1 MGSWET
7 LPGFR
12 DFYPE
17 TCFRRNTVFDTWRRV
32 TEAHGFE
39 AYDGPVLEP
48 LELYTRKSGEEI
60 VEQLFAF
67 TDKGGREVALRPEM
81 TPTLARLIGSKAQSL
96 KRPMKWYTIAENF
109 RYERPSRGRLRSH
122 YQLNADIYGEAGI
135 GAEAELISLL
145 VALFRAFGLGSDE
158 VRIRLSDRQL
168 WLHFLGSLGV
178 APEDRLPVLSI
189 IDKMERVEECVSRE
203 ALRKQLGERAEAF
216 WPLIRELSEQR
227 NLAGVKSFFGKLG
240 GVEEVVGLG
249 ERLSEWSEL
258 LEGLAFRGID
268 SYVQVD
274 LGIVRGLAYYTG
286 FVFEAFEA
294 SGEGRALAGGGRYD
308 ELVEKLGGPAMPS
321 VGFGFGD
328 VMIELVLEGLG
339 KLPEYA
345 PSVDVYCVFS
355 RDAAERR
362 QMLPAIQALREDGF
376 RVDYGLRTTGF
387 GKQFKEANQKRAR
400 LVLICGAEE
409 AEKRLFKLKEMAS
422 GKETEVGAG
431 DLLGKVRDCL
441 R

>member
-1 MGSWET
+1 MGAWET

-17 TCFRRNTVFDTWRRV
+17 SCFRRSYLFDIWRRV

-48 LELYTRKSGEEI
+48 LELYKRKSGEEI

-81 TPTLARLIGSKAQSL
+81 TPTLARLVGSKAQSL
-96 KRPMKWYTIAENF
+96 KRPIKWYTIAENF

-122 YQLNADIYGEAGI
+122 FQLNADIYGEAGI
-135 GAEAELISLL
+135 GAEAELLSLL
-145 VALFRAFGLGSDE
+145 VALFRAFGLGPEE

-168 WLHFLGSLGV
+168 WLHFLASEGV
-178 APEDRLPVLSI
+178 AEEDRLPVLSI
-189 IDKMERVEECVSRE
+189 IDKMERVEEAVSRE
-203 ALRKQLGERAEAF
+203 ALEKQIGTRGEAL

-227 NLAGVKSFFGKLG
+227 DLAGVESFFSKLDG
-240 GVEEVVGLG
+240 GGEMGGLAK
-249 ERLSEWSEL
+249 RLSEWTEL
-258 LEGLAFRGID
+258 LEGLSFRRMD

-294 SGEGRALAGGGRYD
+294 RGEGRALAGGGRYD

-328 VMIELVLEGLG
+328 VMIELVLERFG
-339 KLPEYA
+339 KLPEYD
-345 PSVDVYCVFS
+345 PSVDVYCVFT
-355 RDAAERR
+355 RERAELR
-362 QMLPAIQALREDGF
+362 QMLPAIQNLREDGF
-376 RVDYGLRTTGF
+376 RVDYALRPTGF
-387 GKQFKEANQKRAR
+387 GKQFKEANQRRAR

-409 AEKRLFKLKEMAS
+409 ADRNVFKLKEMAS
-422 GKETEVGAG
+422 GKETEVDAAE
-431 DLLGKVRDCL
+431 LLGKVRGCL